1 MLINPLR
8 VIIFLRWRVM
18 NQIYS
23 PEIQQKVLG
32 LYQSA
37 IPVKEIVLRTGVSR
51 SRVYAF
57 INSANLPR
65 QRKRSGPAVENESPI
80 KAAPFMNLDV
90 RKQLID
96 GFQACD
102 NKSQFAQD
110 HQIPRSTL
118 YRWSRNYGSLIQAY
132 NGKTINI
139 KMYYEV
145 LRSNEKL
152 QNIIEVLQSVHCTVF
167 SPLQE
172 KMAEM
177 ERLNDQFSRRVLCAA
192 LCVDRATYANHLK

>member
-1 MLINPLR
+1 MSDDIKQYAAISSLYIMLINPLR

-102 NKSQFAQD
+102 NKSQFAQE

-118 YRWSRNYGSLIQAY
+118 YRWSSKGAAFIVNVCVS
-132 NGKTINI
+132 KPCES
-139 KMYYEV
+139 K
-145 LRSNEKL
+145 
-152 QNIIEVLQSVHCTVF
+152 H
-167 SPLQE
+167 PLFFWLSFPL
-172 KMAEM
+172 A
-177 ERLNDQFSRRVLCAA
+177 
-192 LCVDRATYANHLK
+192 